1 MYDKLLNPY
10 DDRLKNNTFIFN
22 AKPIKYAKFT
32 LELKANNPIFDGYA
46 KVLNENL
53 QLKELYNY
61 HSYLANEIYQK
72 AILLDNSYISLLRK
86 DFFLKFPQ
94 YTDEDFRRFIL
105 GNYGDDSDYLQ
116 RTLSKATH
124 DCAVQFGLLQQI

>member
-1 MYDKLLNPY
+1 M
-10 DDRLKNNTFIFN
+10 
-22 AKPIKYAKFT
+22 
-32 LELKANNPIFDGYA
+32 ELKANNPIFDGSA

-105 GNYGDDSDYLQ
+105 GNYGDDSDYSQ

-124 DCAVQFGLLQQI
+124 DCAEQFKLLQRKEK